1 MGSSTTERFW
11 TGSDQ
16 EGSGVCTEM
25 VRISSLKGD
34 NAMSKYMCKFDVL
47 KAVLNWC
54 KKHNRR
60 EFYYYEINIPSQQLA
75 GLCKSGYKRKR
86 YIEKKGSSFK
96 KGVNYRL
103 RKYGLCDGVDIDDAL
118 RVVQ

>member
-1 MGSSTTERFW
+1 M
-11 TGSDQ
+11 
-16 EGSGVCTEM
+16 M
-25 VRISSLKGD
+25 VI
-34 NAMSKYMCKFDVL
+34 AMSKYTCKYDVL
-47 KAVLNWC
+47 RSVLHWC
-54 KKHNRR
+54 KKHDRR
-60 EFYYYEINIPSQQLA
+60 EFYYYEIGISSQQLA
-75 GLCKSGYKRKR
+75 ALCKSGYNRKR